1 MLRIYDTEHNFLKL
15 IDRCKNPYVTST
27 LETGLKELV
36 FGLPLTDEY
45 LSLAAEENYVETDD
59 YSYVVKEINMSKNDY
74 IYFYCDANIEDL
86 QFNLISV
93 FDAFDISVQQ
103 AMAKAIENTGWK
115 LEYNSHTAT
124 AVEYKLAQTT
134 PYELLKQIKEDYDL
148 EIFYDTKE
156 KVVKVYDYMGGD
168 KGSYFSNELKLK
180 LLNRQGQSYDF
191 ATVLYPIGK
200 DGITIGTINNGLNLL
215 ENYSY
220 CNKYIPRYWVQDDI
234 EHPEQLKMAAEAYL
248 SYVSSPIVSYSVEL
262 SALPAGTALGDS
274 IIIVDKIKRTKQK
287 QRVVKVINYP
297 FSPERDKVE
306 ISNQIV
312 NFADTFIKYNS
323 DYNKQIEYIKK
334 NLTTL
339 S

>member
-93 FDAFDISVQQ
+93 FDAFDINVQQ
-103 AMAKAIENTGWK
+103 AMTKAIENTGWK
-115 LEYNSHTAT
+115 LEYNSNTAT
-124 AVEYKLAQTT
+124 TVEYKLAQTT

-220 CNKYIPRYWVQDDI
+220 CNKYIPRYWIQDDI

-262 SALPAGTALGDS
+262 SALPEGTALGDS
-274 IIIVDKIKRTKQK
+274 IIIVDKIKKTKQK
-287 QRVVKVINYP
+287 QRVVKIINYP
-297 FSPERDKVE
+297 FSPEKDKVE

-334 NLTTL
+334 NLATL

>member
-1 MLRIYDTEHNFLKL
+1 MLRIYDNNHNFLML
-15 IDRCKNPYVTST
+15 IDKCKNPYEVST
-27 LETGLKELV
+27 LDTGLQELV

-45 LSLAAEENYVETDD
+45 LSLAAEENYVETDT
-59 YSYVVKEINMSKNDY
+59 YNYVIKEINMSKNDY

-86 QFNLISV
+86 QFHLIPI
-93 FDAFDISVQQ
+93 FDAFDINVEQ
-103 AMAKAIENTGWK
+103 AIIKAIESTGWK
-115 LEYNSHTAT
+115 LEYNSKTVT
-124 AVEYKLAQTT
+124 AVEYKLAKTT

-148 EIFYDTKE
+148 EIFYDTKN
-156 KVVKVYDYMGGD
+156 KIIKVYDYMGKD
-168 KGSYFSNELKLK
+168 IGSYFSNELKLK
-180 LLNRQGQSYDF
+180 MLNRQGQSYDF

-200 DGITIGTINNGLNLL
+200 DGITIGSINNGLNLI

-234 EHPEQLKMAAEAYL
+234 EYPEQLKMAAEAYL
-248 SYVSSPIVSYSVEL
+248 SYISSPIVSYSVEL
-262 SALPAGTALGDS
+262 SALPVGTDLGDS
-274 IIIVDKIKRTKQK
+274 ITIVDKIKKTKQK
-287 QRVVKVINYP
+287 QRVVKIIKYL
-297 FSPERDKVE
+297 FAPEKDKVE

-334 NLTTL
+334 NLATL

>member
-45 LSLAAEENYVETDD
+45 LSFAAEENYVETDD

-103 AMAKAIENTGWK
+103 AIEKAIKDTGWK
-115 LEYNSHTAT
+115 LEYNSNTAT

-234 EHPEQLKMAAEAYL
+234 EYPEQLKMAAEAYL

-262 SALPAGTALGDS
+262 SALPAGTALGDN
-274 IIIVDKIKRTKQK
+274 IIIVDKIKRNKQR
-287 QRVVKVINYP
+287 QRVVKIINYP
-297 FSPERDKVE
+297 FAPEKDKVE
-306 ISNQIV
+306 LSNQIV
-312 NFADTFIKYNS
+312 NFADTFVKYNS

>member
-1 MLRIYDTEHNFLKL
+1 MLRIYDTNHNFLTL

-45 LSLAAEENYVETDD
+45 LSVAAEENYVETDD
-59 YSYVVKEINMSKNDY
+59 YSYVIKEVDMSKNDY
-74 IYFYCDANIEDL
+74 IYVYCDANIEDL
-86 QFNLISV
+86 QFNLVPV
-93 FDAFDISVQQ
+93 FDAFDINVQQ
-103 AMAKAIENTGWK
+103 ALTKAIENTGWK
-115 LEYNSHTAT
+115 IEYNSNTST
-124 AVEYKLAQTT
+124 AVEYKFAQTT
-134 PYELLKQIKEDYDL
+134 SYELLKQIKEDYDL

-156 KVVKVYDYMGGD
+156 KIVKVYDYMGKNG
-168 KGSYFSNELKLK
+168 GSYFSNELKLK

-200 DGITIGTINNGLNLL
+200 DGLTIGVINNGLNMI

-220 CNKYIPRYWVQDDI
+220 CNKYIPRYWVQEDI
-234 EHPEQLKMAAEAYL
+234 EHAEQLKMAAEAYL

-262 SALPAGTALGDS
+262 SALPQGTTLGDN
-274 IIIVDKIKRTKQK
+274 ITIVDKLKRTKQK
-287 QRVVKVINYP
+287 QRVVKIVNYP

-312 NFADTFIKYNS
+312 NFADTFVKYNS
-323 DYNKQIEYIKK
+323 DYKKQIEYIKK

>member
-15 IDRCKNPYVTST
+15 IDKCKNPYVTST

-115 LEYNSHTAT
+115 LEYNSNTAT
-124 AVEYKLAQTT
+124 TVEYKLAQTT

-200 DGITIGTINNGLNLL
+200 DGITIGIINNGLNLL

-220 CNKYIPRYWVQDDI
+220 CNKYIPRYWIQDDI
-234 EHPEQLKMAAEAYL
+234 EYPEQLKMAAEAYL

-262 SALPAGTALGDS
+262 SVLPAGTALGDS
-274 IIIVDKIKRTKQK
+274 ITIVDKIKRTKQK

>member
-103 AMAKAIENTGWK
+103 AMTKAIENTGWK
-115 LEYNSHTAT
+115 LEYNSNTAT
-124 AVEYKLAQTT
+124 TVEYKLAQTT

-234 EHPEQLKMAAEAYL
+234 EYPEQLKMAAEAYL

-262 SALPAGTALGDS
+262 SALPAGTALGDN
-274 IIIVDKIKRTKQK
+274 IIIVDKIKRNKQR
-287 QRVVKVINYP
+287 QRVVKIINYP
-297 FSPERDKVE
+297 FAPEKDKVE
-306 ISNQIV
+306 LSNQIV
-312 NFADTFIKYNS
+312 NFADTFVKYNS

>member
-1 MLRIYDTEHNFLKL
+1 MLRIYDTDHNFLKL

-103 AMAKAIENTGWK
+103 AMAKAIKDTGWK
-115 LEYNSHTAT
+115 LEYNSNTAT
-124 AVEYKLAQTT
+124 TVEYKLAQTT

-156 KVVKVYDYMGGD
+156 KIVKVYDYMGKD
-168 KGSYFSNELKLK
+168 KGNYFSNELKLK

-220 CNKYIPRYWVQDDI
+220 CDKYIPRYWVQDDI

-274 IIIVDKIKRTKQK
+274 ITIVDKIKRTKQR
-287 QRVVKVINYP
+287 QRVVKIINYP
-297 FSPERDKVE
+297 FSPEKDKAE